1 MIVEESN
8 ATVQLLRSHSRS
20 QFLYLRAQKRD
31 HSWEYTTNEAQ
42 GYTNSLKCLTMWKWT
57 VLSGPHACRTIWVG
71 AAILRTY
78 THTIT
83 IPTTEQEPHWSKSIN
98 VVNVKKKNI
107 CLFMLPLR
115 YRDLSADCNLHGQI
129 LPSTIPP
136 KMKSIDIRCLD
147 TVTYT
152 SIPAKTMHLPPRRD
166 HHLCMLACMG
176 LARRFMTW

>member
-1 MIVEESN
+1 MLQCNCSDPTLDRN
-8 ATVQLLRSHSRS
+8 
-20 QFLYLRAQKRD
+20 FFYLRAQKRD

-57 VLSGPHACRTIWVG
+57 ILSGPHACRTIWVG
-71 AAILRTY
+71 AAILRTCM
-78 THTIT
+78 HTIT
-83 IPTTEQEPHWSKSIN
+83 IPNNWTRTPLEQEHICSEC
-98 VVNVKKKNI
+98 KKEKNI

-115 YRDLSADCNLHGQI
+115 YGDLSADCNLHGQI
-129 LPSTIPP
+129 WPSTIPP
-136 KMKSIDIRCLD
+136 EMKSIDIRCLA
-147 TVTYT
+147 TVAYT